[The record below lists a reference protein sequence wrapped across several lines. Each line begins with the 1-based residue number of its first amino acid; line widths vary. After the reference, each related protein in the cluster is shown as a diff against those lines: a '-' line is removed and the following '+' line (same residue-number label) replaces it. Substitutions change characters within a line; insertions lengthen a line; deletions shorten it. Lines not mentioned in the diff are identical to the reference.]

1 MRRVLSLWVLIAIG
15 CTSACRTPEKVHRS
29 ETTINS
35 ERAIEIA
42 KEAFEL
48 YSLDPLSWYEIE
60 VSHDDGAA
68 DWCIVFD
75 GTAHSSQLGS
85 SMKVVLVNK
94 KTGRAVY
101 IPGY

>member
-1 MRRVLSLWVLIAIG
+1 MEGVGS
-15 CTSACRTPEKVHRS
+15 VHRQGHPQLP
-29 ETTINS
+29 TRTV
-35 ERAIEIA
+35 IEP
-42 KEAFEL
+42 FEL